1 MVVGIPERVQRVV
14 ALISSPPPAEAV
26 FFWALVCVL
35 RTIAGGL
42 SSRLGRKAMRS
53 TDKPAQ
59 PALSTG
65 TGTNRLSTY
74 DAASHGLGTWK
85 KKGFGN
91 EAPDRTVQVMA
102 CLFSNGGNH
111 GT

>member
-1 MVVGIPERVQRVV
+1 
-14 ALISSPPPAEAV
+14 
-26 FFWALVCVL
+26 
-35 RTIAGGL
+35 
-42 SSRLGRKAMRS
+42 MRS

>member
-1 MVVGIPERVQRVV
+1 MNEQQNVIEVEPSFSRKEDR
-14 ALISSPPPAEAV
+14 AL
-26 FFWALVCVL
+26 
-35 RTIAGGL
+35 
-42 SSRLGRKAMRS
+42 
-53 TDKPAQ
+53 

-85 KKGFGN
+85 MKGFGN

-102 CLFSNGGNH
+102 CLFSQRFAD
-111 GT
+111 